1 MLRKFKIKV
10 DGTEYLVEMEEL
22 TEPGQAPVAPAPAPA
37 PEPAPAPAAAPA
49 AAPAP
54 APAPV
59 APAALVPEPAPAPA
73 APAGADA
80 QTAPMPGKILELKV
94 GAGDH
99 VEQNQTVLVL
109 EAMKMENAIVA
120 ERAGTVSAIHVT
132 AGQMVNPG
140 DALFTIS

>member
-1 MLRKFKIKV
+1 
-10 DGTEYLVEMEEL
+10 
-22 TEPGQAPVAPAPAPA
+22 
-37 PEPAPAPAAAPA
+37 

-54 APAPV
+54 APAP
-59 APAALVPEPAPAPA
+59 ATPAPAPAPA

-80 QTAPMPGKILELKV
+80 QTAPMPGKILELKHNV
-94 GAGDH
+94 GDVVA
-99 VEQNQTVLVL
+99 QNDCVLVL

-120 ERAGTVSAIHVT
+120 EHAGTISAIHVT

>member
-1 MLRKFKIKV
+1 MLRKFKIKI

-22 TEPGQAPVAPAPAPA
+22 TEPGAAPAPVAAPVAPAPAPA
-37 PEPAPAPAAAPA
+37 APAPSAP

-54 APAPV
+54 APV
-59 APAALVPEPAPAPA
+59 PAPAPA

-80 QTAPMPGKILELKV
+80 QTAPMPGKILELKHNV
-94 GAGDH
+94 GDVVA
-99 VEQNQTVLVL
+99 QNDCVLVL

-120 ERAGTVSAIHVT
+120 EHAGTISAIHVT

>member
-1 MLRKFKIKV
+1 MLRKFKIKI

-22 TEPGQAPVAPAPAPA
+22 TEPGAAPAPVAAPVV
-37 PEPAPAPAAAPA
+37 PAPAPAAPAP

-54 APAPV
+54 APAP
-59 APAALVPEPAPAPA
+59 AAPAPAPA

-80 QTAPMPGKILELKV
+80 QTAPMPGKILELKHGV
-94 GAGDH
+94 GDVVA
-99 VEQNQTVLVL
+99 QNDCVLVL

-120 ERAGTVSAIHVT
+120 ERAGTISAIHVT

-140 DALFTIS
+140 DALFTIN

>member
-1 MLRKFKIKV
+1 MLRKFKIKI

-22 TEPGQAPVAPAPAPA
+22 TEPGAAPAPVAAPVV
-37 PEPAPAPAAAPA
+37 PAPAPAAPAP

-54 APAPV
+54 APAP
-59 APAALVPEPAPAPA
+59 AAPAPAPA

-80 QTAPMPGKILELKV
+80 QTAPMPGKILELKHNV
-94 GAGDH
+94 GDVVA
-99 VEQNQTVLVL
+99 QNDCVLVL

-120 ERAGTVSAIHVT
+120 ERAGTISAIHVS

>member
-1 MLRKFKIKV
+1 MLCKFKIKI

-22 TEPGQAPVAPAPAPA
+22 AEPGSAPAPVAAPVAPASAPAAPAAPA
-37 PEPAPAPAAAPA
+37 P

-54 APAPV
+54 APVPA
-59 APAALVPEPAPAPA
+59 APAPSPA

-80 QTAPMPGKILELKV
+80 QTAPMPGKILELKHNV
-94 GAGDH
+94 GDVVA
-99 VEQNQTVLVL
+99 QNDCVLVL

-120 ERAGTVSAIHVT
+120 ERAGTISAIHVT

>member
-1 MLRKFKIKV
+1 MLRKFKIKI

-22 TEPGQAPVAPAPAPA
+22 TEPGAAPAPVAAPVAPAPAPVA
-37 PEPAPAPAAAPA
+37 PVPSAP

-54 APAPV
+54 APAP
-59 APAALVPEPAPAPA
+59 APSPAPAPV

-80 QTAPMPGKILELKV
+80 QTAPMPGKILELKHNV
-94 GAGDH
+94 GDVVA
-99 VEQNQTVLVL
+99 QNDCVLVL

-120 ERAGTVSAIHVT
+120 ERAGTISAIHVT

>member
-1 MLRKFKIKV
+1 MLRKFKIKI

-22 TEPGQAPVAPAPAPA
+22 TEPGSAPAPVAAPVAPASAPAAPA
-37 PEPAPAPAAAPA
+37 P

-54 APAPV
+54 APV
-59 APAALVPEPAPAPA
+59 PAVPAPSPA

-80 QTAPMPGKILELKV
+80 QTAPMPGKILELKHNV
-94 GAGDH
+94 GDVVA
-99 VEQNQTVLVL
+99 QNDCVLVL

-120 ERAGTVSAIHVT
+120 ERAGTISAIHVT

>member
-1 MLRKFKIKV
+1 MLRKFKIKI

-22 TEPGQAPVAPAPAPA
+22 AEPGSAPAPVAAPVAPASAPA
-37 PEPAPAPAAAPA
+37 APAPAAPAPE
-49 AAPAP
+49 AP

-59 APAALVPEPAPAPA
+59 PAVPAPSSA

-80 QTAPMPGKILELKV
+80 QTAPMPGKILELKHNV
-94 GAGDH
+94 GDVVA
-99 VEQNQTVLVL
+99 QNDCVLVL

-120 ERAGTVSAIHVT
+120 ERAGTISAIHVT

>member
-1 MLRKFKIKV
+1 MLRKFKIKI

-22 TEPGQAPVAPAPAPA
+22 TEPGAAPAPVAPVPAPVPAPA
-37 PEPAPAPAAAPA
+37 P

-54 APAPV
+54 APA
-59 APAALVPEPAPAPA
+59 APAPAPAPAPA

-80 QTAPMPGKILELKV
+80 QTAPMPGKILELKHNV
-94 GAGDH
+94 GDVVA
-99 VEQNQTVLVL
+99 QNDCVLVL

-120 ERAGTVSAIHVT
+120 ERAGTISAIHVT

>member
-1 MLRKFKIKV
+1 MLRKFKIKI

-22 TEPGQAPVAPAPAPA
+22 TEPGVAPAPVTAPVAPAPAPA
-37 PEPAPAPAAAPA
+37 APAPASA
-49 AAPAP
+49 
-54 APAPV
+54 
-59 APAALVPEPAPAPA
+59 PAPAPA

-80 QTAPMPGKILELKV
+80 QTAPMPGKILELKHNV
-94 GAGDH
+94 GDVVA
-99 VEQNQTVLVL
+99 QNDCVLVL

-120 ERAGTVSAIHVT
+120 ERAGTISAIHVT

>member
-1 MLRKFKIKV
+1 MLRKFKIKI

-22 TEPGQAPVAPAPAPA
+22 TEPGFAPAPVAAPVAPAS
-37 PEPAPAPAAAPA
+37 APAAPVP

-54 APAPV
+54 APV
-59 APAALVPEPAPAPA
+59 PAVPAPSPA

-80 QTAPMPGKILELKV
+80 QTAPMPGKILELKHNV
-94 GAGDH
+94 GDVVA
-99 VEQNQTVLVL
+99 QNDCVLVL

-120 ERAGTVSAIHVT
+120 ERAGTISAIHVT

>member
-1 MLRKFKIKV
+1 MLRKFKIKI

-22 TEPGQAPVAPAPAPA
+22 TEPGAAPAPIAAPVAPAPAPA
-37 PEPAPAPAAAPA
+37 S
-49 AAPAP
+49 P

-59 APAALVPEPAPAPA
+59 APAPAAPAPAPAPA

-80 QTAPMPGKILELKV
+80 QTAPMPGKILELKHNV
-94 GAGDH
+94 GDVVA
-99 VEQNQTVLVL
+99 QNDCVLVL

-120 ERAGTVSAIHVT
+120 EHAGTISAIHVT

>member
-1 MLRKFKIKV
+1 MLRKFKIKI

-22 TEPGQAPVAPAPAPA
+22 TEPGAAPVAPAPAPA
-37 PEPAPAPAAAPA
+37 PAAPTPAPAPAAPA
-49 AAPAP
+49 
-54 APAPV
+54 
-59 APAALVPEPAPAPA
+59 PAPAPA

-80 QTAPMPGKILELKV
+80 QTAPMPGKIIELKHNV
-94 GAGDH
+94 GDVVA
-99 VEQNQTVLVL
+99 QNDCVLVL

-120 ERAGTVSAIHVT
+120 ERAGTISAIHVT

>member
-1 MLRKFKIKV
+1 MLRKFKIKI

-22 TEPGQAPVAPAPAPA
+22 AEPGSAPAPVAAPVAPAS
-37 PEPAPAPAAAPA
+37 APAAPVP

-54 APAPV
+54 APV
-59 APAALVPEPAPAPA
+59 PAVPAPSPA

-80 QTAPMPGKILELKV
+80 QTAPMPGKILELKHNV
-94 GAGDH
+94 GDVVA
-99 VEQNQTVLVL
+99 QNDCVLVL

-120 ERAGTVSAIHVT
+120 ERAGTISAIHVT

>member
-1 MLRKFKIKV
+1 MLRKFKIKI

-22 TEPGQAPVAPAPAPA
+22 AEPGSAPAPVAAPVAPASAPAAPAAPA
-37 PEPAPAPAAAPA
+37 P

-54 APAPV
+54 APV
-59 APAALVPEPAPAPA
+59 PAVPAPSPA

-80 QTAPMPGKILELKV
+80 QTAPMPGKILELKHNV
-94 GAGDH
+94 GDVVA
-99 VEQNQTVLVL
+99 QNDCVLVL

-120 ERAGTVSAIHVT
+120 ERAGTISAIHVT

>member
-1 MLRKFKIKV
+1 MLRKFKIKI

-22 TEPGQAPVAPAPAPA
+22 TEPGAAPAPAPA
-37 PEPAPAPAAAPA
+37 APAP

-54 APAPV
+54 APAPT
-59 APAALVPEPAPAPA
+59 APAPTPAPAPA

-80 QTAPMPGKILELKV
+80 QTAPMPGKILELKHNV
-94 GAGDH
+94 GDVVA
-99 VEQNQTVLVL
+99 QNDCVL

-120 ERAGTVSAIHVT
+120 ERAGTISAIHVS

>member
-1 MLRKFKIKV
+1 MLRKFKIKI

-22 TEPGQAPVAPAPAPA
+22 TEPGAAPAPVAAPVAPAPTPA
-37 PEPAPAPAAAPA
+37 S
-49 AAPAP
+49 P

-59 APAALVPEPAPAPA
+59 APAPATPAPAPAPSPA

-80 QTAPMPGKILELKV
+80 QTAPMPGKILELKHNV
-94 GAGDH
+94 GDVVA
-99 VEQNQTVLVL
+99 QNDCVLVL

-120 ERAGTVSAIHVT
+120 EHAGTISAIHVT

>member
-1 MLRKFKIKV
+1 MLRKFKIKI

-22 TEPGQAPVAPAPAPA
+22 AEAGSAPAPVAAPVAPASAPAAPA
-37 PEPAPAPAAAPA
+37 P

-54 APAPV
+54 APV
-59 APAALVPEPAPAPA
+59 PAVPAPSPA

-80 QTAPMPGKILELKV
+80 QTAPMPGKILELKHNV
-94 GAGDH
+94 GDVVA
-99 VEQNQTVLVL
+99 QNDCVLVL

-120 ERAGTVSAIHVT
+120 ERAGTISAIHVT

>member
-1 MLRKFKIKV
+1 MLRKFKIKI

-22 TEPGQAPVAPAPAPA
+22 TEPGIVAAPVATPVAPAPTPVAPA
-37 PEPAPAPAAAPA
+37 PSAPATP
-49 AAPAP
+49 APAP

-59 APAALVPEPAPAPA
+59 PA

-80 QTAPMPGKILELKV
+80 QTAPMPGKILELKHNV
-94 GAGDH
+94 GDVVA
-99 VEQNQTVLVL
+99 QNDCVLVL

-120 ERAGTVSAIHVT
+120 EHAGTISAIHVT
-132 AGQMVNPG
+132 VGQMVNPG

>member
-1 MLRKFKIKV
+1 MLRKFKIKI

-22 TEPGQAPVAPAPAPA
+22 TEPGAAPVAPAPAPA
-37 PEPAPAPAAAPA
+37 APAPAPAAPA
-49 AAPAP
+49 
-54 APAPV
+54 
-59 APAALVPEPAPAPA
+59 PAPAPA

-80 QTAPMPGKILELKV
+80 QTAPMPGKILELKHNV
-94 GAGDH
+94 GDVVA
-99 VEQNQTVLVL
+99 QNDCVLVL

-120 ERAGTVSAIHVT
+120 ERAGTISAIHVT

>member
-22 TEPGQAPVAPAPAPA
+22 TEPGAAPAPVAAPVAPAPAPA
-37 PEPAPAPAAAPA
+37 APAPAAP

-54 APAPV
+54 APAP
-59 APAALVPEPAPAPA
+59 APVPA

-80 QTAPMPGKILELKV
+80 QTAPMPGKILELKHNV
-94 GAGDH
+94 GDVVA
-99 VEQNQTVLVL
+99 QNDCVLVL

-120 ERAGTVSAIHVT
+120 EHAGTISAIHVT

>member
-1 MLRKFKIKV
+1 MLRKFKIKI

-22 TEPGQAPVAPAPAPA
+22 TEPGSAPAPVAAPAAPAPAPA
-37 PEPAPAPAAAPA
+37 APAP

-54 APAPV
+54 APAPAPTAA
-59 APAALVPEPAPAPA
+59 APAPAPAPA

-80 QTAPMPGKILELKV
+80 QTAPMPGKILELKHNV
-94 GAGDH
+94 GDVVA
-99 VEQNQTVLVL
+99 QNDCVLVL

-120 ERAGTVSAIHVT
+120 ERAGTISAIHVT

>member
-1 MLRKFKIKV
+1 MLRKFKIKI

-22 TEPGQAPVAPAPAPA
+22 TEPGSAPAPVAAPVAPAS
-37 PEPAPAPAAAPA
+37 APAPAAPVP

-54 APAPV
+54 APV
-59 APAALVPEPAPAPA
+59 PAVPAPSPA

-80 QTAPMPGKILELKV
+80 QTAPMPGKILELKHNV
-94 GAGDH
+94 GDVVA
-99 VEQNQTVLVL
+99 QNDCVLVL

-120 ERAGTVSAIHVT
+120 ERAGTISAIHVT

>member
-1 MLRKFKIKV
+1 MLRKFKIKI

-22 TEPGQAPVAPAPAPA
+22 TEPGSAPAPVAAPVAPASAPAAPA
-37 PEPAPAPAAAPA
+37 P

-54 APAPV
+54 APV
-59 APAALVPEPAPAPA
+59 PAVPAPSSA

-80 QTAPMPGKILELKV
+80 QTAPMPGKILELKHNV
-94 GAGDH
+94 GDVVA
-99 VEQNQTVLVL
+99 QNDCVLVL

-120 ERAGTVSAIHVT
+120 ERAGTISAIHVA

>member
-1 MLRKFKIKV
+1 MLRKFKIKI

-22 TEPGQAPVAPAPAPA
+22 TEPGSAPAPVAAPVAPASAPAAPAAPA
-37 PEPAPAPAAAPA
+37 P

-54 APAPV
+54 APV
-59 APAALVPEPAPAPA
+59 PAVPAPSPA

-80 QTAPMPGKILELKV
+80 QTAPMPGKILELKHNV
-94 GAGDH
+94 GDVVA
-99 VEQNQTVLVL
+99 QNDCVLVL

-120 ERAGTVSAIHVT
+120 ERAGTISAIHVT

>member
-1 MLRKFKIKV
+1 MLRKFKIKI

-22 TEPGQAPVAPAPAPA
+22 TEPGQAAAAPVAAPDPAPAAPVSAPAAPAPA
-37 PEPAPAPAAAPA
+37 PEPAPAAPS
-49 AAPAP
+49 
-54 APAPV
+54 
-59 APAALVPEPAPAPA
+59 

-80 QTAPMPGKILELKV
+80 QTAPMPGKILELKKAV
-94 GAGDH
+94 GEH
-99 VEQNQTVLVL
+99 VEQNDCVLVL

-120 ERAGTVSAIHVT
+120 ERAGTLSAVHVT

>member
-1 MLRKFKIKV
+1 MLRKFKIKI

-22 TEPGQAPVAPAPAPA
+22 AEPGSAPAPVAAPVAPASAPAAPAAPA
-37 PEPAPAPAAAPA
+37 P

-54 APAPV
+54 APVPA
-59 APAALVPEPAPAPA
+59 APAPSPA

-80 QTAPMPGKILELKV
+80 QTAPMPGKILELKHNV
-94 GAGDH
+94 GDVVA
-99 VEQNQTVLVL
+99 QNDCVLVL

-120 ERAGTVSAIHVT
+120 ERAGTISAIHVT